1 MYISVSVSMCEYV
14 RVHGRA
20 RVCLCASVVDRVL
33 FDLNVHFNKYSVH
46 IHVAVISVAPRRRAV
61 IDIHHSFHSFPS
73 RRPPACSRVVGLCVG
88 RVPAWRDAAASL
100 VCPSPR

>member
-1 MYISVSVSMCEYV
+1 MCEYV

-20 RVCLCASVVDRVL
+20 CVSLRAFVVDRVL
-33 FDLNVHFNKYSVH
+33 FYLNVQFRKFSVH
-46 IHVAVISVAPRRRAV
+46 VHVVVISVAPRRRAV

-88 RVPAWRDAAASL
+88 RVPAWRDTDASL
-100 VCPSPR
+100 VDPSS